1 MLKFLKREIVTLK
14 ISDNKIE
21 IISDKKEVTSIR
33 REFISLGEDLDKI
46 KKFFVRK
53 DINILLEDDIFIKK
67 VFLDKEE
74 VSEINIKK
82 YIEQEILENLSEE
95 KDF

>member
-21 IISDKKEVTSIR
+21 IVSDKKEVTSIK
-33 REFISLGEDLDKI
+33 REFISLGED
-46 KKFFVRK
+46 
-53 DINILLEDDIFIKK
+53 
-67 VFLDKEE
+67 LDKEE

-82 YIEQEILENLSEE
+82 YIEQEILEIFFL
-95 KDF
+95 

>member
-53 DINILLEDDIFIKK
+53 DIEILLDDDIFIKK
-67 VFLDKEE
+67 FFLDKEDA
-74 VSEINIKK
+74 SEINIKK
-82 YIEQEILENLSEE
+82 YLSLIHI
-95 KDF
+95 

>member
-21 IISDKKEVTSIR
+21 IVSDKKEVTSIR

-46 KKFFVRK
+46 KKFFIRK

-67 VFLDKEE
+67 VL
-74 VSEINIKK
+74 V
-82 YIEQEILENLSEE
+82 LT
-95 KDF
+95 